1 MSNFTASL
9 AISGI
14 AMSAIFLILTLL
26 IVIVKVLVAWW
37 PYVAPPPTAA
47 DNRRPAQNAPNPEHV
62 AAIHAALAQYL
73 GKTPDDIRLQN
84 IKPL

>member
-1 MSNFTASL
+1 MSNFADSL

-14 AMSAIFLILTLL
+14 AMSVIFLILTLL
-26 IVIVKVLVAWW
+26 VAVIKILVAKW
-37 PYVAPPPTAA
+37 PHVAPPAA
-47 DNRRPAQNAPNPEHV
+47 ATKPSQQGTNPEHV

-73 GKTPDDIRLQN
+73 GKTPEEIRLQN